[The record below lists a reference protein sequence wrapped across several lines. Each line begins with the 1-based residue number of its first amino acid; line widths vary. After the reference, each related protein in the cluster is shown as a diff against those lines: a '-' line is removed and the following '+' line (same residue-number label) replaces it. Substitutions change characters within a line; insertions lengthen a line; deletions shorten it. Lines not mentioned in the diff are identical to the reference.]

1 MDKTKQTYLDLRAS
15 IDQLMRGEEYEKAL
29 KKIEKAL
36 QHYSEDRNLIFQKA
50 EALFLTGDL
59 KKSSDITF
67 NLLKESP
74 NDIQLLKLCANQQY
88 LFNNLGVSIKI
99 YEKILKMSPKD
110 FDSYINITNTLIHLN
125 KIEEAIH
132 YSKKGLKIKNDSS
145 ELYNNLI
152 VSLILNKEFLEAFA
166 KVKAVE
172 DLNPLSKIPPS
183 YGVYLNEQLKKN
195 YQFKYLTEPYDYIR
209 EYNFNNENNDF
220 MKNFYNFILDLP
232 MQWEPKYKTTTN
244 GSQTDNDLFYTYKD
258 NSEVK
263 ILINFIMKCVD
274 EYREFYKKTEDLYI
288 KEFPNQY
295 SLSAW
300 AVNLKS
306 SGYQASHN
314 HISSWMSGVFYLKI
328 PKNLNKDEG
337 SIKFSKHG
345 YNFPKNDNT
354 HSSKIIEAREGG
366 LVMFPSSLFHET
378 IPFKSDED
386 RISIAFDIQSI

>member
-1 MDKTKQTYLDLRAS
+1 MDKAKQTYLNLRAS
-15 IDQLMRGEEYEKAL
+15 VDQLMREKDYDIAL

-36 QHYSEDRNLIFQKA
+36 QNYPEDRSFIFQKA

-59 KKSSDITF
+59 KKSYDITF
-67 NLLKESP
+67 NLLRESP
-74 NDIQLLKLCANQQY
+74 NDIKVLKLCASQEY
-88 LFNNLGVSIKI
+88 LFNNLEVNIKL
-99 YEKILKMSPKD
+99 YERILKISPKD
-110 FDSYINITNTLIHLN
+110 FNSYIGITNTLIHLN
-125 KIEEAIH
+125 KIEEAIY

-152 VSLILNKEFLEAFA
+152 ASLILKKEFLEAFE
-166 KVKAVE
+166 KVKAIE
-172 DLNPLSKIPPS
+172 DINPLSQIPPS
-183 YGVYLNEQLKKN
+183 YGVYLNEQLKEN

-220 MKNFYNFILDLP
+220 MKNFNDFILDLP
-232 MQWEPKYKTTTN
+232 MKWEPKYKTTSN
-244 GSQTDNDLFYTYKD
+244 GSQTDSDLFYTYKD

-263 ILINFIMKCVD
+263 TLINFIIKCVE

-288 KEFPNQY
+288 KKFPNQY

-314 HISSWMSGVFYLKI
+314 HSSSWISGVFYLKV
-328 PKNLNKDEG
+328 PKNLNEDEG
-337 SIKFSKHG
+337 NIKFSKHG
-345 YNFPKNDNT
+345 YNFPKNSFVN
-354 HSSKIIEAREGG
+354 SNKIIEAREGG
-366 LVMFPSSLFHET
+366 LVMFPSSLYHET